1 MEEEKGILDIIA
13 EDCSL
18 ITYRPSLNKIT
29 GSVTST
35 ILLQQALHYWKN
47 IGKKK
52 FYKFKEPCNHKKYK
66 QGDSWVETLG
76 FTTKEFDGALK
87 RIAFKKGK
95 TKNVISKENALIIYY
110 RDKDGLTWYEPQEE
124 KIKELLGRIYSVNDK
139 KEYTKKEQKG
149 EIPSKSEKVAYPI
162 SEINSEIKSK
172 IECSNEVAS
181 DLTELSSFKKGNLKA
196 NSFSE
201 QKFIKEGEKQERIEK
216 YKEAVELGI
225 YFENFL
231 GMPMPDNIIYVST
244 KKEEL
249 KEVDLNIQAGKR
261 MIKKYGKEKI
271 ELLIRLFFE
280 LKKEVPADKKKY
292 IIVIGNLFDFEKK
305 LGKVFS
311 FIENQGVNPHTGIR
325 FKNAKPNTTFDEM
338 IKGKVIRKD
347 KW

>member
-1 MEEEKGILDIIA
+1 MKEEKGILDIIA

-18 ITYRPSLNKIT
+18 ITYRPSLNEIT

-35 ILLQQALHYWKN
+35 ILLQQTLHYWKN

-52 FYKFKEPCNHKKYK
+52 FYKFKEPCGHRQYK

-76 FTTKEFDGALK
+76 FTAKEFDGALK

-124 KIKELLGRIYSVNDK
+124 KIKEMLSRIYSVNDK

-149 EIPSKSEKVAYPI
+149 EIPNKSGKVAYPI
-162 SEINSEIKSK
+162 SEIQSEIKSETEYSK
-172 IECSNEVAS
+172 EVAS
-181 DLTELSSFKKGNLKA
+181 DLTELDTYKSRKNKN
-196 NSFSE
+196 
-201 QKFIKEGEKQERIEK
+201 QERIGEYEQAVKLIGHFEK
-216 YKEAVELGI
+216 YS
-225 YFENFL
+225 

-244 KKEEL
+244 KRKDL
-249 KEVDLNIQAGKR
+249 KEVDLNMQAGKR
-261 MIKKYGKEKI
+261 MIKKYGKEKM

-280 LKKEVPADKKKY
+280 LKKEIPPDEKKY
-292 IIVIGNLFDFEKK
+292 IIVIGNLFDLEQK

-311 FIENQGVNPHTGIR
+311 FIDNQGVDPHSGKR
-325 FKNAKPNTTFDEM
+325 FINKKNAKEESFDERV
-338 IKGKVIRKD
+338 KGKKLS
-347 KW
+347 KEW